1 MDGHRLCGVVQHPA
15 ALPGAEKGSL
25 GKTGFKAGP
34 SSANWDPVMGQS
46 QVLGAWKWLAQ
57 GISVQWGLQ
66 EDGFPDFLLRHQGTW
81 DPGRWI

>member
-1 MDGHRLCGVVQHPA
+1 
-15 ALPGAEKGSL
+15 
-25 GKTGFKAGP
+25 
-34 SSANWDPVMGQS
+34 MGQS